1 MTFCSTINSIL
12 LVDAKPV
19 LVDINPNTFNID
31 ETKIEQKISKRTK
44 AMIIVHFAGLHNMKP
59 IPKNLQ
65 KTQYKTNR
73 RLRSCDK

>member
-44 AMIIVHFAGLHNMKP
+44 AMIIVHFAGLLCNMKP
-59 IPKNLQ
+59 IQ
-65 KTQYKTNR
+65 KICKKQTI
-73 RLRSCDK
+73 